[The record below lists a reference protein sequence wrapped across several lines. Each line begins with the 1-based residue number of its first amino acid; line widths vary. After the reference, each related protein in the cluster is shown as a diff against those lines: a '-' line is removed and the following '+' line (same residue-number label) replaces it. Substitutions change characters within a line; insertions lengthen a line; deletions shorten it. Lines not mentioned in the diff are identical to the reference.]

1 MLKIAKT
8 RPVKTPARGTPGS
21 AGYDFFVPED
31 QPTTILAPGTSILI
45 KSGIKMMIP
54 DNLVGIFFNKSSIG
68 QKGIIVGAQVVDSD
82 YRGEIHLNV
91 INTSHENYVIKPG
104 QKLTQ
109 MIIQEFQKYTFME
122 ISEDVF
128 DVDLTER
135 GAGGFGSTGA

>member
-1 MLKIAKT
+1 MLKFSKT
-8 RPVKTPARGTPGS
+8 RPVKTPSRGTSGS
-21 AGYDFFVPED
+21 AGYDFYVPED
-31 QPTTILAPGTSILI
+31 QPSTILAPGTSILI

-54 DNLVGIFFNKSSIG
+54 DNYVGIFFNKSSIG
-68 QKGIIVGAQVVDSD
+68 QRGIVVGAQVVDSD

-109 MIIQEFQKYTFME
+109 MIIQEFHKYTLME
-122 ISEDVF
+122 VDQNSF
-128 DVDLTER
+128 DQNTTER

>member
-8 RPVKTPARGTPGS
+8 RPVKTPSRGTSES
-21 AGYDFFVPED
+21 AGYDFYVPED
-31 QPTTILAPGTSILI
+31 QPSTILAPGSSVMI

-54 DNLVGIFFNKSSIG
+54 ANYVGIFFNKSSIG
-68 QKGIIVGAQVVDSD
+68 QRGIIVGAQVVDAD

-109 MIIQEFQKYTFME
+109 MIIQEYQKHSLIE
-122 ISEDVF
+122 VSEDLF
-128 DVDLTER
+128 DQNTTQR